1 MTANSCF
8 HSISLF
14 ASFNMSPYVW
24 SSTLYG
30 RDAHLNTF
38 AVNENCYCTGF
49 FIYICSIISCNSS
62 VCHAILSMPW
72 LIYITF
78 MEQLCLFWSSGCW
91 MDTRLCCDTD
101 STAARYMTLRPLHH
115 HCVGYVYYYYM
126 LSGLCGLLV
135 YAIWWSGPPSIL
147 CPLDGYFSLLISQ
160 FMLLHFA
167 LPDLHVRQRLKVLIR
182 FRISGFRSF
191 ILIWEERFPIVH
203 VIYNFLKLGLQAQK
217 IILVQNTCW

>member
-101 STAARYMTLRPLHH
+101 STAARYMTLRLLHH
-115 HCVGYVYYYYM
+115 CCVGYVYYYSM
-126 LSGLCGLLV
+126 LYGLCGLLV
-135 YAIWWSGPPSIL
+135 YAIWSTFYSLSSWRL
-147 CPLDGYFSLLISQ
+147 FFSLDKLVYCSLFCLARSACTSKAQSIDQ
-160 FMLLHFA
+160 IQENLL
-167 LPDLHVRQRLKVLIR
+167 LVLYWYGKKD
-182 FRISGFRSF
+182 F
-191 ILIWEERFPIVH
+191 
-203 VIYNFLKLGLQAQK
+203 Q
-217 IILVQNTCW
+217 

>member
-1 MTANSCF
+1 MVTNK
-8 HSISLF
+8 I
-14 ASFNMSPYVW
+14 NKVW
-24 SSTLYG
+24 LSTWQQIHAFTVFLYLRLLICLPIWTFTLYG
-30 RDAHLNTF
+30 RDAYLNTF
-38 AVNENCYCTGF
+38 ALNENCYCAGF
-49 FIYICSIISCNSS
+49 FIYICSIKSCNSS

-115 HCVGYVYYYYM
+115 CCVGFVYYYYM
-126 LSGLCGLLV
+126 LCGLCGLLV

-147 CPLDGYFSLLISQ
+147 CPLEGYFSLLISQ
-160 FMLLHFA
+160 FMLLYFA

-182 FRISGFRSF
+182 FRKIS
-191 ILIWEERFPIVH
+191 
-203 VIYNFLKLGLQAQK
+203 FLFYIDMGRK
-217 IILVQNTCW
+217 ISNSTCNL